1 MMGSGAIVF
10 PLVTTLLLASQYK
23 VVAGS
28 SSRSRKPINIVHVV
42 ADGENSIP
50 CSPIHPHMAC

>member
-23 VVAGS
+23 VVAG